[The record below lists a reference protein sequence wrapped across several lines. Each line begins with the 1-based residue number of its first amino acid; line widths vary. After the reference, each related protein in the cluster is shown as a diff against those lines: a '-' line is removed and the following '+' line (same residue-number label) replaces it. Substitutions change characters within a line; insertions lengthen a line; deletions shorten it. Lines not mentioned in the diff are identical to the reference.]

1 MRLSHRTWQRA
12 ARPSR
17 PPAST
22 RAPALLTPRVAAPA
36 RRPRLLALVAAA
48 GPRAR
53 ARDPGRAVRRR
64 PDAVAERGAADPLP
78 PAPDAPPDPAAL
90 APDPGAPAP
99 LPAPPGSPTPGTP
112 GAPAPLLAP
121 QGSPT
126 PGTPGAPAPLPAPP
140 GSPTPGTPGAPAPLG
155 PAPGAPL
162 GPAPGAPPAA
172 ATPAPP
178 PPPAEPSS
186 AVATSDDELVTVRVE
201 ITPDPSRIGDLL
213 TLQVTAAYSAG
224 VTVNLPAHVELAPL
238 HLVAVDE
245 SEPEPTGT
253 GLRKV
258 FTLTLQW
265 FDTGVGRVPGFPLTY
280 LTPEGEVHTVTVPP
294 VGFTVES
301 LLANENDPQRKPEDP
316 PISLEYPNERAE
328 LILYSALGALL
339 LGFVGMLLWNRLR
352 RRARPV
358 WAPPPVPAHERALE
372 ALDELERSEL
382 IAEARYQ
389 DYYLELTEIAKG
401 YLEGRFGVEALDR
414 TTDEIRRALTERGER
429 IEPLTPAAVLRFLE
443 NADLVKFARA
453 APPEDEARAALGEVR
468 EMVTST
474 IPKERKPEAAT
485 DEGPRAD
492 EASAAVSHAG
502 TSRSASASASGVVDA
517 ASSDGASE
525 GRSPSASHSGARS
538 DAATSSRGRSPS
550 ASHSGARS
558 DAASSARHSPSAS
571 HSRARSDAAASS
583 RDRSPSASHSDA
595 AASSRGRSPSA
606 DASGRR
612 PTSDDA
618 RERHAAV
625 GRGPDAD
632 ARPAASDQDLKDM
645 SNKPREEPG
654 S

>member
-1 MRLSHRTWQRA
+1 
-12 ARPSR
+12 
-17 PPAST
+17 
-22 RAPALLTPRVAAPA
+22 
-36 RRPRLLALVAAA
+36 
-48 GPRAR
+48 
-53 ARDPGRAVRRR
+53 
-64 PDAVAERGAADPLP
+64 
-78 PAPDAPPDPAAL
+78 
-90 APDPGAPAP
+90 
-99 LPAPPGSPTPGTP
+99 
-112 GAPAPLLAP
+112 
-121 QGSPT
+121 
-126 PGTPGAPAPLPAPP
+126 
-140 GSPTPGTPGAPAPLG
+140 
-155 PAPGAPL
+155 
-162 GPAPGAPPAA
+162 
-172 ATPAPP
+172 
-178 PPPAEPSS
+178 
-186 AVATSDDELVTVRVE
+186 
-201 ITPDPSRIGDLL
+201 
-213 TLQVTAAYSAG
+213 
-224 VTVNLPAHVELAPL
+224 PL
-238 HLVAVDE
+238 HLVSIDE
-245 SEPEPTGT
+245 GEPESTGQ
-253 GLRKV
+253 GFRKV
-258 FTLTLQW
+258 FKVTLQH
-265 FDTGVGRVPGFPLTY
+265 FDVGEAKVPGFPLTY
-280 LTPEGEVHTVTVPP
+280 VGADGQVETVKVAPRS
-294 VGFTVES
+294 FTVES
-301 LLANENDPQRKPEDP
+301 LLANEADPQRRGEDP
-316 PISLEYPNERAE
+316 PVSLEYPNTTAE
-328 LILYSALGALL
+328 IIIYSAAVAMLAGFLLALL
-339 LGFVGMLLWNRLR
+339 WRRFASRPREVLG
-352 RRARPV
+352 
-358 WAPPPVPAHERALE
+358 PPPVPPHERALT
-372 ALDELERSEL
+372 ALSELEGAGLLETGL
-382 IAEARYQ
+382 VQ

-606 DASGRR
+606 DASGRQ